1 MSEVDREAVE
11 DPPAGEQLVQSTMTL
26 DKTERDT
33 MATSHMGPTGKQ
45 IKAKVPRLGLNKES
59 KVVRKSRN
67 RKPAAEERKKNLER
81 MRNWAA
87 TGRMTG
93 SLLDLRGSQGIL
105 RKNL

>member
-11 DPPAGEQLVQSTMTL
+11 DPPAGEQLGQSTMTL

-45 IKAKVPRLGLNKES
+45 IKAKVPRLGLSKES
-59 KVVRKSRN
+59 KVGRKVV
-67 RKPAAEERKKNLER
+67 RKPAAGERKKNLER

-93 SLLDLRGSQGIL
+93 SLSDL
-105 RKNL
+105 